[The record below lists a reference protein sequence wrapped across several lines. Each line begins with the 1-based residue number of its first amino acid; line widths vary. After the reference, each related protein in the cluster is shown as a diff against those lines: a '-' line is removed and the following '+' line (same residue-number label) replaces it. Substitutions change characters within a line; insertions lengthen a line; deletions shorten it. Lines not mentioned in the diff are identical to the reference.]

1 MRHHLAIIDSTSL
14 ELRRRMSAEEL
25 PHGYCLSA
33 DFQTAG
39 HGQATNRWESE
50 EGKNLLFSILLRP
63 TIIPAADQF
72 VITEFVTLSIIN
84 CLQDYIRQ
92 QITIKWPNDI
102 YVGNKKLCGI
112 LIENA
117 LCGSTIDTCIVGIG
131 ININQE
137 LFVSDAPNPV
147 SLKQLNGRDNDREEI
162 FGEIYQNIIRYYD
175 YYVDMFDRFNCRPIV
190 LNEAQ
195 KQDGVVL
202 SPCLRGTSGAEGVNN
217 SQLSTLNSQ
226 FSTVRQSL
234 HYEYMNNLYR
244 RTGYH
249 NYSTP
254 EGEHFRAEI
263 EDIGPQGHLT
273 LRLESGEQRIFAFK
287 EVIFI

>member
-1 MRHHLAIIDSTSL
+1 MRHHLTIIDSTSL
-14 ELRRRMSAEEL
+14 ELRRRMSAEQL
-25 PHGYCLSA
+25 PHGYCISA

-50 EGKNLLFSILLRP
+50 DGKNLLFSTLLRP
-63 TIIPAADQF
+63 TIISAAEQF
-72 VITEFVTLSIIN
+72 VITEFVTLAIIN
-84 CLQDYIRQ
+84 ALQDYIRQ
-92 QITIKWPNDI
+92 KITIKWPNDI
-102 YVGNKKLCGI
+102 YVGDKKLCGI

-117 LCGSTIDTCIVGIG
+117 LCGPTIDTCIVGIG

-147 SLKQLNGRDNDREEI
+147 SLKQLNGRDNDR
-162 FGEIYQNIIRYYD
+162 GEILEDIYHNILNYYD
-175 YYVDMFDRFNCRPIV
+175 YLADNW
-190 LNEAQ
+190 Q
-195 KQDGVVL
+195 
-202 SPCLRGTSGAEGVNN
+202 NN
-217 SQLSTLNSQ
+217 DI
-226 FSTVRQSL
+226 RQSL

-273 LRLESGEQRIFAFK
+273 LRLESGELRTFAFK
-287 EVIFI
+287 EVIFEFNKPQ

>member
-1 MRHHLAIIDSTSL
+1 
-14 ELRRRMSAEEL
+14 MSVEEL
-25 PHGYCLSA
+25 PHGYCISA
-33 DFQTAG
+33 DFQTSG

-50 EGKNLLFSILLRP
+50 DGKNLLFSLLLRP
-63 TIIPAADQF
+63 TVIPAAEQF
-72 VITEFVTLSIIN
+72 VITELVTLAIIN
-84 CLQDYIRQ
+84 ALQDYIRQ

-102 YVGNKKLCGI
+102 YVGDKKLCGI

-117 LCGSTIDTCIVGIG
+117 LCGPTIDTCIVGIG

-147 SLKQLNGRDNDREEI
+147 SLKQLNGRDNDRGEI
-162 FGEIYQNIIRYYD
+162 LAEIYQNILNYYD
-175 YYVDMFDRFNCRPIV
+175 YLADNW
-190 LNEAQ
+190 Q
-195 KQDGVVL
+195 
-202 SPCLRGTSGAEGVNN
+202 NN
-217 SQLSTLNSQ
+217 DIK
-226 FSTVRQSL
+226 QSL
-234 HYEYMNNLYR
+234 YYEYMNNLYR

-254 EGEHFRAEI
+254 EGERFRAEI

-287 EVIFI
+287 EVIFELK

>member
-1 MRHHLAIIDSTSL
+1 
-14 ELRRRMSAEEL
+14 MSVEEL
-25 PHGYCLSA
+25 PHGYCISA
-33 DFQTAG
+33 DFQTSG

-50 EGKNLLFSILLRP
+50 DGKNLLFSLLLRP
-63 TIIPAADQF
+63 TVIPAAEQF
-72 VITEFVTLSIIN
+72 VITEFVTLAIIN
-84 CLQDYIRQ
+84 ALQDYIRQ

-102 YVGNKKLCGI
+102 YVGDKKLCGI

-117 LCGSTIDTCIVGIG
+117 LCGLVIDTCIVGIG

-147 SLKQLNGRDNDREEI
+147 SLKQLNGRDNDRGEI
-162 FGEIYQNIIRYYD
+162 LEEIYQNILNYYD
-175 YYVDMFDRFNCRPIV
+175 YLADNW
-190 LNEAQ
+190 Q
-195 KQDGVVL
+195 
-202 SPCLRGTSGAEGVNN
+202 NN
-217 SQLSTLNSQ
+217 DIK
-226 FSTVRQSL
+226 QSL
-234 HYEYMNNLYR
+234 YYEYMNNLYR

-273 LRLESGEQRIFAFK
+273 LRLESGELRTFAFK
-287 EVIFI
+287 EVIFELNKPQ

>member
-1 MRHHLAIIDSTSL
+1 MIEYLDTIDSTST
-14 ELRRRMSAEEL
+14 ELRQRMSVEEL
-25 PHGYCLSA
+25 PHGYCISA
-33 DFQTAG
+33 DFQTSG

-50 EGKNLLFSILLRP
+50 DGKNLLFSLLLRP
-63 TIIPAADQF
+63 TVIPAAEQF
-72 VITEFVTLSIIN
+72 VITELVTLAIIN
-84 CLQDYIRQ
+84 ALQDYIRQ

-102 YVGNKKLCGI
+102 YVGDKKLCGI

-147 SLKQLNGRDNDREEI
+147 SLKQLNGRDNDRGEI
-162 FGEIYQNIIRYYD
+162 LEEIYQNILRYYD
-175 YYVDMFDRFNCRPIV
+175 YLADNW
-190 LNEAQ
+190 Q
-195 KQDGVVL
+195 
-202 SPCLRGTSGAEGVNN
+202 NN
-217 SQLSTLNSQ
+217 DIK
-226 FSTVRQSL
+226 QSL
-234 HYEYMNNLYR
+234 YYEYMNNLYR

-273 LRLESGEQRIFAFK
+273 LRLESGELRIFAFK
-287 EVIFI
+287 EVIFEFNKPQ

>member
-25 PHGYCLSA
+25 PHGYCISA

-50 EGKNLLFSILLRP
+50 DGKNLLFSLLLRP
-63 TIIPAADQF
+63 IIIPAAEQF
-72 VITEFVTLSIIN
+72 VITEFVTLAIIN

-147 SLKQLNGRDNDREEI
+147 SLKQLNGRDNDRGEI
-162 FGEIYQNIIRYYD
+162 LEEIYQNILNYYD
-175 YYVDMFDRFNCRPIV
+175 YLADNW
-190 LNEAQ
+190 Q
-195 KQDGVVL
+195 
-202 SPCLRGTSGAEGVNN
+202 NN
-217 SQLSTLNSQ
+217 DIK
-226 FSTVRQSL
+226 QSL

-273 LRLESGEQRIFAFK
+273 LRLESGELRTFAFK

>member
-1 MRHHLAIIDSTSL
+1 MRHHLKIIDSTST

-25 PHGYCLSA
+25 PHGYCISA

-39 HGQATNRWESE
+39 HGQATNHWESE
-50 EGKNLLFSILLRP
+50 DGKNLLFSLLLRP
-63 TIIPAADQF
+63 SVIPASEQF
-72 VITEFVTLSIIN
+72 VITEIVTLAIIN
-84 CLQDYIRQ
+84 ALQDYIRQ
-92 QITIKWPNDI
+92 RITIKWPNDI
-102 YVGNKKLCGI
+102 YVGDKKLCGI

-117 LCGSTIDTCIVGIG
+117 LCGPTIDTCIVGIG

-137 LFVSDAPNPV
+137 LFVSDAPNPI

-162 FGEIYQNIIRYYD
+162 FEEIYQNILRYYD
-175 YYVDMFDRFNCRPIV
+175 YLADNW
-190 LNEAQ
+190 Q
-195 KQDGVVL
+195 
-202 SPCLRGTSGAEGVNN
+202 NN
-217 SQLSTLNSQ
+217 DIK
-226 FSTVRQSL
+226 QSL

-273 LRLESGEQRIFAFK
+273 LRLESGELRTLAFK
-287 EVIFI
+287 EVIFEFNKPQ

>member
-1 MRHHLAIIDSTSL
+1 MRHHLNTTDSTSL

-25 PHGYCLSA
+25 PHGYCISA

-50 EGKNLLFSILLRP
+50 DGKNLLFSLLLRP
-63 TIIPAADQF
+63 IIIPAAEQF
-72 VITEFVTLSIIN
+72 VITELVTLAIIN
-84 CLQDYIRQ
+84 ALQDYIRQ

-102 YVGNKKLCGI
+102 YVGDKKLCGI

-117 LCGSTIDTCIVGIG
+117 LCGPTIDTCIVGIG

-147 SLKQLNGRDNDREEI
+147 SLKQLNGRDNDRGDILE
-162 FGEIYQNIIRYYD
+162 EIYQNILNYYD
-175 YYVDMFDRFNCRPIV
+175 YLADNW
-190 LNEAQ
+190 Q
-195 KQDGVVL
+195 
-202 SPCLRGTSGAEGVNN
+202 NN
-217 SQLSTLNSQ
+217 DIK
-226 FSTVRQSL
+226 QSL

-249 NYSTP
+249 NYSTH

-273 LRLESGEQRIFAFK
+273 LRLESGELRTFAFK
-287 EVIFI
+287 EVIFELK

>member
-1 MRHHLAIIDSTSL
+1 MIYHLKNIDSTSI
-14 ELRRRMSAEEL
+14 ELRRRMAVEEL

-50 EGKNLLFSILLRP
+50 DGKNLLFSLLLRP
-63 TIIPAADQF
+63 TVIPAAEQF
-72 VITEFVTLSIIN
+72 IITELVTLAIIN
-84 CLQDYIRQ
+84 TLQDYIRQ

-102 YVGNKKLCGI
+102 YVGNRKLCGI

-147 SLKQLNGRDNDREEI
+147 SLKQFNGRNNDRGEI
-162 FGEIYQNIIRYYD
+162 LEEIYQNILNYYD
-175 YYVDMFDRFNCRPIV
+175 YLADNW
-190 LNEAQ
+190 Q
-195 KQDGVVL
+195 
-202 SPCLRGTSGAEGVNN
+202 NN
-217 SQLSTLNSQ
+217 DIK
-226 FSTVRQSL
+226 QSL
-234 HYEYMNNLYR
+234 HYEYMNSLYR

-287 EVIFI
+287 EVIFELK

>member
-1 MRHHLAIIDSTSL
+1 
-14 ELRRRMSAEEL
+14 MSVEEL
-25 PHGYCLSA
+25 PHGYCVSA
-33 DFQTAG
+33 DFQTSG

-50 EGKNLLFSILLRP
+50 DGKNLLFSLLLRP
-63 TIIPAADQF
+63 TVIPAAEQF
-72 VITEFVTLSIIN
+72 VITELVTLAIIN
-84 CLQDYIRQ
+84 ALQDYIRQ

-102 YVGNKKLCGI
+102 YVGDKKLCGI

-147 SLKQLNGRDNDREEI
+147 SLKQLNGRDNDRGEI
-162 FGEIYQNIIRYYD
+162 LAEIYQNILNYYD
-175 YYVDMFDRFNCRPIV
+175 YLADNW
-190 LNEAQ
+190 Q
-195 KQDGVVL
+195 
-202 SPCLRGTSGAEGVNN
+202 NN
-217 SQLSTLNSQ
+217 DIK
-226 FSTVRQSL
+226 QSL

-273 LRLESGEQRIFAFK
+273 LRLESGELRIFAFK
-287 EVIFI
+287 EVIFEFNKPQ

>member
-1 MRHHLAIIDSTSL
+1 MRHHLKIIDSTSL
-14 ELRRRMSAEEL
+14 ELRRRMSVEQL
-25 PHGYCLSA
+25 SHGYCITA

-50 EGKNLLFSILLRP
+50 DSKNLLFSILLRP
-63 TIIPAADQF
+63 TIIPAAEQF
-72 VITEFVTLSIIN
+72 VITELVTLAIIN
-84 CLQDYIRQ
+84 ALQDYIRQ

-102 YVGNKKLCGI
+102 YVGDKKLCGI

-117 LCGSTIDTCIVGIG
+117 LCGPVIDTCIVGIG

-147 SLKQLNGRDNDREEI
+147 SLKQLNGRDNDRGEI
-162 FGEIYQNIIRYYD
+162 LAEIYQNILNYYD
-175 YYVDMFDRFNCRPIV
+175 YLADNW
-190 LNEAQ
+190 Q
-195 KQDGVVL
+195 
-202 SPCLRGTSGAEGVNN
+202 NN
-217 SQLSTLNSQ
+217 DIK
-226 FSTVRQSL
+226 QSL

-249 NYSTP
+249 NYSTH

-273 LRLESGEQRIFAFK
+273 LRLDSGEQRIFAFK
-287 EVIFI
+287 EVIFELK

>member
-1 MRHHLAIIDSTSL
+1 MIEYLDTIDSTST
-14 ELRRRMSAEEL
+14 ELRRRMSVEEL
-25 PHGYCLSA
+25 PHGYCISA
-33 DFQTAG
+33 DFQTSG
-39 HGQATNRWESE
+39 HGQATNCWESE
-50 EGKNLLFSILLRP
+50 DSKNLLFSLLLRP
-63 TIIPAADQF
+63 TVIPATEQF
-72 VITEFVTLSIIN
+72 VITEFVTLAIIN
-84 CLQDYIRQ
+84 ALQDYIRQ

-102 YVGNKKLCGI
+102 YVGDKKLCGI

-117 LCGSTIDTCIVGIG
+117 LCGLTIDTCIVGIG

-147 SLKQLNGRDNDREEI
+147 SLKQLNGRDNDR
-162 FGEIYQNIIRYYD
+162 GEILAEIYHNILNYYGYLADNWQNNDI
-175 YYVDMFDRFNCRPIV
+175 
-190 LNEAQ
+190 
-195 KQDGVVL
+195 K
-202 SPCLRGTSGAEGVNN
+202 
-217 SQLSTLNSQ
+217 
-226 FSTVRQSL
+226 QSL

-273 LRLESGEQRIFAFK
+273 LRLESGELRIFVFK
-287 EVIFI
+287 EVIFEFNKPQ

>member
-1 MRHHLAIIDSTSL
+1 MIEYLDTIDSTST
-14 ELRRRMSAEEL
+14 ELRRRMSVEEL
-25 PHGYCLSA
+25 PHGYCISA
-33 DFQTAG
+33 DFQTSG

-50 EGKNLLFSILLRP
+50 DGKNLLFSLLLRP
-63 TIIPAADQF
+63 TVIPAAEQF
-72 VITEFVTLSIIN
+72 VITELVTLAIIN
-84 CLQDYIRQ
+84 ALQDYIRQ
-92 QITIKWPNDI
+92 KITIKWPNDI
-102 YVGNKKLCGI
+102 YVGDKKLCGI

-147 SLKQLNGRDNDREEI
+147 SLKQLNGRDNDRGEI
-162 FGEIYQNIIRYYD
+162 LAEIYQNILNYYD
-175 YYVDMFDRFNCRPIV
+175 YLADNW
-190 LNEAQ
+190 Q
-195 KQDGVVL
+195 
-202 SPCLRGTSGAEGVNN
+202 NN
-217 SQLSTLNSQ
+217 DIK
-226 FSTVRQSL
+226 QSL

-254 EGEHFRAEI
+254 EGERFRAEI

-273 LRLESGEQRIFAFK
+273 LRLESGELRIFAFK
-287 EVIFI
+287 EVIFEFNKPQ